1 MVRPPL
7 ILLLGMHR
15 SGTSLLGSILEALGL
30 GLPGPLLAADQHNPK
45 GYFERQDITA
55 LQDHLLQELGRT
67 WTSASGA
74 LPLPP
79 HWLDLPSTQRVRASL
94 QALLREEATRQSDAW
109 AIKDPR
115 CSLLLPLWHQVCAEL
130 EIPLQLIASVR
141 DPAEVMVSLLHRD
154 AESTGMTPWRAQ
166 QLWWH
171 HNRQL
176 LLDATD
182 LPLAVVNYGDWF
194 TPAAAQN
201 QLGASGPVL
210 PPSDPASQSP
220 QPSPADLA
228 RAGQAI
234 QPQHRRSQRLRR
246 QLPLPIQHQLNRFY
260 QKLSQLARHPAPGG
274 TAARRSLESW
284 LQKPRQSALPAIAPD
299 SGSLRGRLI
308 RQRALLM
315 PHLDPGAWFDPAH
328 YRRQLPHL
336 AAEHDP
342 LCHYWWR
349 GWRE

>member
-1 MVRPPL
+1 MP
-7 ILLLGMHR
+7 
-15 SGTSLLGSILEALGL
+15 
-30 GLPGPLLAADQHNPK
+30 
-45 GYFERQDITA
+45 
-55 LQDHLLQELGRT
+55 
-67 WTSASGA
+67 
-74 LPLPP
+74 
-79 HWLDLPSTQRVRASL
+79 
-94 QALLREEATRQSDAW
+94 W

-115 CSLLLPLWHQVCAEL
+115 CSLLLPLWRQVCAEL

-154 AESTGMTPWRAQ
+154 AESTGMTPWRAE

-201 QLGASGPVL
+201 QLVHLARFCRPGVIQ
-210 PPSDPASQSP
+210 PARVFTPP
-220 QPSPADLA
+220 QPTWPGPGKRSNPNIAAVSDFAGSCLCQSNTSSIASTRNSARLA
-228 RAGQAI
+228 
-234 QPQHRRSQRLRR
+234 S
-246 QLPLPIQHQLNRFY
+246 
-260 QKLSQLARHPAPGG
+260 APGVC

-284 LQKPRQSALPAIAPD
+284 LQQPRQSALPAIAPD